1 MDNLYVIKQKT
12 WSFRFFRFLVLKRK
26 RFFWFQRSYSCSFLL
41 HLLFSLSNH
50 QEIWKKLSSFCCHF
64 VNLNFMHL
72 FFVLS
77 FSCSLFQLFPR
88 DLVHPFSHRVTRLY
102 RFIFCSFIPL
112 EVYTADVIFWG
123 TQFISYGSFMGLV
136 HALLLIMWLRS
147 SLGLIMWLQ
156 LFSDLTYMHQFST
169 RYFFLYVD
177 NWGWGDSNTGWRC
190 QLSYK
195 ALGNFLQYNYKIMD
209 DVMLSSHILSLW
221 LYLYKKI
228 SSLWLYVFSQIEC
241 KFCYLFSTWYLP
253 CRMIFQLAWLEWF
266 EVEYSIHEN
275 FSSVSTLRNYCF
287 EVSSA

>member
-26 RFFWFQRSYSCSFLL
+26 RFFWFQRSHSCSFLL

-123 TQFISYGSFMGLV
+123 T
-136 HALLLIMWLRS
+136 HS
-147 SLGLIMWLQ
+147 SLMDHLWDWSMHYCWLCDCTVHLGWLCDCNCFQ
-156 LFSDLTYMHQFST
+156 TWLTCINFQQDI
-169 RYFFLYVD
+169 FFY
-177 NWGWGDSNTGWRC
+177 T
-190 QLSYK
+190 
-195 ALGNFLQYNYKIMD
+195 
-209 DVMLSSHILSLW
+209 
-221 LYLYKKI
+221 
-228 SSLWLYVFSQIEC
+228 
-241 KFCYLFSTWYLP
+241 
-253 CRMIFQLAWLEWF
+253 
-266 EVEYSIHEN
+266 SIIGGGGIR
-275 FSSVSTLRNYCF
+275 TLDGGAN
-287 EVSSA
+287 